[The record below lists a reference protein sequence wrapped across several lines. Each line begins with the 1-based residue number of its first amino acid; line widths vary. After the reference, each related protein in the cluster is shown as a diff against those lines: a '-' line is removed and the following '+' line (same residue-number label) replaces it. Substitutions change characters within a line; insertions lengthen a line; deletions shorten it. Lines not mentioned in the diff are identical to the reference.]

1 MHYSSCVRYCGVAS
15 SLLQSCSKH
24 VAHVANDNKLVP
36 MQVIGSPIGAYLLLH
51 LDAAH
56 LQLSIA
62 GILTL
67 VFLSM
72 VVTPAQFR
80 QFWQSI
86 KGILPYQ
93 TQAKNAQ
100 LIGYTELPPTPK
112 LGAMQE
118 TEKGANTELT
128 QPQPAEQQEKPGFEA
143 QEPQILKPSV
153 LPATTMHSPHT
164 SSNSSSLGSLAP
176 QAPPPIN
183 IHAPQ
188 ATATPFAQ
196 APMGSARST
205 WSFHNSNP
213 SVSRRGS
220 LNPASFNPEFLQHYL
235 DVESNVILARHNS
248 RPAPPVVRVSYNSMD
263 LVKQDVQSFHSS
275 SPAMSWMR
283 RFQPDH
289 STVVI
294 NFPVEY
300 DQERFQDRFQD
311 DLESGRSPDLT
322 PTSIPTPSP
331 TRPTSPIPDLTSGTG
346 CPVVAC
352 LAKVTPHCTCLL
364 PLCKLFEARHIT

>member
-1 MHYSSCVRYCGVAS
+1 
-15 SLLQSCSKH
+15 
-24 VAHVANDNKLVP
+24 

-72 VVTPAQFR
+72 VVTPAQCR

-86 KGILPYQ
+86 RGRLPYPK
-93 TQAKNAQ
+93 QAKNAQ
-100 LIGYTELPPTPK
+100 LEGYTELPPTPR

-118 TEKGANTELT
+118 TAKGANAELS
-128 QPQPAEQQEKPGFEA
+128 QPQPAEQQDKSGFQA
-143 QEPQILKPSV
+143 QEPQILKPNV
-153 LPATTMHSPHT
+153 LPATTMHSSHA
-164 SSNSSSLGSLAP
+164 SSNSSGLGSLAP

-188 ATATPFAQ
+188 PTATPFAH

-205 WSFHNSNP
+205 WSFHNSNA

-235 DVESNVILARHNS
+235 DAESNVILARHNS

-263 LVKQDVQSFHSS
+263 LLKQDVQSFHSS

-283 RFQPDH
+283 RLQPDH
-289 STVVI
+289 STIVI
-294 NFPVEY
+294 NYPVDY
-300 DQERFQDRFQD
+300 DQERLQDRFQD
-311 DLESGRSPDLT
+311 DLESGRSPDFT

-331 TRPTSPIPDLTSGTG
+331 TRATSPIPDLTPGSDQPLHAQHQS
-346 CPVVAC
+346 CEHLVAP
-352 LAKVTPHCTCLL
+352 AHCSYAT
-364 PLCKLFEARHIT
+364 A